1 MKKKSSIIVVAVLLA
16 IMLSTVLAS
25 TASAC
30 LAQPSCPY
38 KGGTYKVVQENGNW
52 RIKQC
57 PTCGF
62 TYVEYGNG

>member
-1 MKKKSSIIVVAVLLA
+1 MKKKSSLIVIAVLLA
-16 IMLSTVLAS
+16 IMLATTIAT

-30 LAQPSCPY
+30 MAQPRCPY
-38 KGGTYKVVQENGNW
+38 NGGHYRVVQENGSW

-62 TYVEYGNG
+62 TFRENGWG